1 MVFKKGLTPLSKRG
15 RVVKHQG
22 KGGLEQRLRQGDR
35 DTVTAPDSFSRAT
48 NAYPKAPMSPVPP
61 TMAPSLG
68 GPALGTPAP
77 AQLGVGVDEEP
88 TV

>member
-15 RVVKHQG
+15 RVVKHAG
-22 KGGLEQRLRQGDR
+22 KGGIQQRLRTGDR
-35 DTVTAPDSFSRAT
+35 DTVTAPDSLPRAT
-48 NAYPKAPMSPVPP
+48 NAYPKAPMPATPP

-77 AQLGVGVDEEP
+77 ASLGLGVDEEP
-88 TV
+88 PV